1 VVLSLGVAV
10 GLGLALSAGGRRAV
24 DDERLA
30 LLEDLEA
37 RRMAL
42 MEQIRTLGA
51 DRDKLGE
58 AEFAVRREGL
68 VSQAAA
74 VLAELE
80 RVESTPAEVVAVE
93 RAVASSTTGRRTS
106 PLVAGLWASTVLMFF
121 GVLAVFLTT
130 SSSERAEGGS
140 MTGGSGGRQ
149 AAILAEVEDA
159 KARLEADED
168 DLEAI
173 HIVTYHA
180 LLNRDLD
187 NAMKYVDQARALD
200 PDSAE
205 LHVHLA
211 ILQLAVGMHD
221 RAETELDL
229 AVAARPEWGRPYL
242 WMGLVRLYQSRPE
255 DAITEVEKA
264 IGLGLRADEQQ
275 FARQLLSDARN
286 PKAAAAQGA
295 SGAAAAGGS
304 APPSG
309 PMYAGAGGGAV
320 QLAGQ
325 VSKPDGDIPAD
336 QVVFLVVYRTA
347 SGSAPPPPV
356 ATARLT
362 VADLPFAF
370 QFEEGHS
377 MTGGPWP
384 EQVWVKARIDGDGR
398 PGASPSGDL
407 DSNLLGPVSSGSE
420 GLVLTFPSP

>member
-1 VVLSLGVAV
+1 
-10 GLGLALSAGGRRAV
+10 
-24 DDERLA
+24 
-30 LLEDLEA
+30 
-37 RRMAL
+37 
-42 MEQIRTLGA
+42 
-51 DRDKLGE
+51 
-58 AEFAVRREGL
+58 
-68 VSQAAA
+68 
-74 VLAELE
+74 
-80 RVESTPAEVVAVE
+80 
-93 RAVASSTTGRRTS
+93 
-106 PLVAGLWASTVLMFF
+106 
-121 GVLAVFLTT
+121 
-130 SSSERAEGGS
+130 

-200 PDSAE
+200 PNAAE

-211 ILQLAVGMHD
+211 ILQLSVGMYD
-221 RAETELDL
+221 RAEAELD
-229 AVAARPEWGRPYL
+229 VAIERRPEWGRPYL
-242 WMGLVRLYQSRPE
+242 WMGLVRLYQSRSE
-255 DAITEVEKA
+255 DAITQVEKA
-264 IGLGLRADEQQ
+264 IGLGLRVDEQQ
-275 FARQLLSDARN
+275 FARQLLADART
-286 PKAAAAQGA
+286 PKAASA
-295 SGAAAAGGS
+295 SGGAAAGGASGS
-304 APPSG
+304 AAVAG
-309 PMYAGAGGGAV
+309 PMYAGPGGGAV
-320 QLAGQ
+320 QLGGTVA
-325 VSKPDGDIPAD
+325 VPEGDLPPD

-384 EQVWVKARIDGDGR
+384 EEVWIKARVDGDGR
-398 PGASPSGDL
+398 PGVSPSGDL
-407 DSNLLGPVSSGSE
+407 DSNLLGPVRPGAE